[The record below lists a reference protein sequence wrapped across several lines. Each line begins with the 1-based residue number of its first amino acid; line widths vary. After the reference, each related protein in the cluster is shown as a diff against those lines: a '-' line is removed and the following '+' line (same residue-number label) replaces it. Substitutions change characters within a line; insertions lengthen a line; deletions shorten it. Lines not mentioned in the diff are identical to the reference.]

1 MIHTNRRT
9 ATLASL
15 LLGCIALGT
24 FQESQASPIAYQFQV
39 ASDTWTCGR
48 LRPAGQPCPTALN
61 GTLTVDSAKSSFS
74 DQFVDFTLQM
84 GSFLFTRN
92 ELSASGFAN
101 SSLSFDTGGSL
112 TNFSFRNFLG
122 PVVSGSFPIYY
133 MNLSSGSNG
142 EYRFGDR
149 SDYIVENRC
158 NACVSFSRAVPEPG
172 SVALL
177 VAGLGGLW
185 ITQRRRKKPIQ

>member
-1 MIHTNRRT
+1 MIRPNRRF
-9 ATLASL
+9 ATVASL
-15 LLGCIALGT
+15 LMGCVALGAM
-24 FQESQASPIAYQFQV
+24 QESQANPIAYQFQI

-61 GTLTVDSAKSSFS
+61 GTLTVDSAKTSFS
-74 DQFVDFTLQM
+74 DQFVDFSLQM
-84 GSFLFTRN
+84 GTFLFTRS

-101 SSLSFDTGGSL
+101 SSLSFDGSGSL
-112 TNFSFRNFLG
+112 TSFSFRNFFG

-133 MNLSSGSNG
+133 MNLSSGSTG

-158 NACVSFSRAVPEPG
+158 NGCVSFARAVPEPG
-172 SVALL
+172 SLALL
-177 VAGLGGLW
+177 AAGLGGLW
-185 ITQRRRKKPIQ
+185 ISRRRRKSLIQ